1 MRLLGQFKLFFFF
14 FYEKILH
21 AQKEQKE
28 QKAQKALKALTAE
41 KSIKINKGHKDT
53 HAKAQNA
60 NKRISDYFPL
70 RCF

>member
-1 MRLLGQFKLFFFF
+1 M
-14 FYEKILH
+14 H

-53 HAKAQNA
+53 QVKAQNA

>member
-21 AQKEQKE
+21 AQKEQK
-28 QKAQKALKALTAE
+28 AQKALKALKALKAQ

-53 HAKAQNA
+53 QAKAQNA

>member
-1 MRLLGQFKLFFFF
+1 M
-14 FYEKILH
+14 H

-41 KSIKINKGHKDT
+41 KSIKVNKGHKDT
-53 HAKAQNA
+53 QAKAQNA